1 MKHHYGRVTSKIYA
15 ITFTGYFLGSE
26 GSKEQ
31 EKNENMLLMLK
42 ILKGKKINSGG
53 LKKQK
58 NIFFSGPSCARNEI
72 AMASEDTYKQE
83 TKDDDKIS
91 VVKHKNDSRKFNI
104 VSYLLLLPP
113 RLKIETVMR
122 PIKIGSL

>member
-1 MKHHYGRVTSKIYA
+1 
-15 ITFTGYFLGSE
+15 
-26 GSKEQ
+26 
-31 EKNENMLLMLK
+31 MLK

-58 NIFFSGPSCARNEI
+58 NIFFIGPSCARNET

-91 VVKHKNDSRKFNI
+91 VVKHKNDSRHFNI

-113 RLKIETVMR
+113 RLKIETVMK